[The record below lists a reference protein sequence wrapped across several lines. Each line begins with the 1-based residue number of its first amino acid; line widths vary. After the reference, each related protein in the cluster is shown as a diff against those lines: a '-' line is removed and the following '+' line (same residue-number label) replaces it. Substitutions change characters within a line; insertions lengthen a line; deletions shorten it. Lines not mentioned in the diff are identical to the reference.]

1 MTPSLTF
8 LGAAG
13 TVTGS
18 KFLLDTGQARLL
30 LECGLFQ
37 GLKELRLQN
46 WAPPPFDPASL
57 GAVLLSHAHID
68 HSGYLPRLVKAGFT
82 GPIYCTSGTAD
93 LLRIMLPDAAHLQ
106 EEEAEYANRHGTS
119 THRPALPLFSVEDAA
134 KALGLVRPVKVNAA
148 VSVGGQVSAR
158 FVRSGHI
165 LGAAI
170 MEVGVGDLKVV
181 HSGDL
186 GRYGVPIMPDPEPVA
201 EADVLLVESTYGNR
215 LHPREDPAGVLVAA
229 VQRAA
234 EQKGWLLI
242 PAFAVGRSQEILYTL
257 RELEEARR
265 IPSLAV
271 YLDSPMAIEA
281 TAIYAQHPEEED
293 ADLAKILSD
302 GKRPFVP
309 RRFHLAKSVQ
319 DSKALNGVDGPVIVI
334 SGSGMATGGRV
345 LHYLRHRLP
354 DPRTTVLFVGY
365 QAAGT
370 PGRLLKDGAK
380 EVRIFGENVLVRATM
395 MVSDAYSAHADQGE
409 ILRWL
414 KGFNRPPR
422 MTYIVHGEPAA
433 AQALREKIAGDLGWP
448 ATVAE
453 GGATVPLS

>member
-18 KFLLDTGQARLL
+18 KFLLDTGEARLL

-57 GAVLLSHAHID
+57 QAVILSHAHID
-68 HSGYLPRLVKAGFT
+68 HSGYLPRLARVGFK
-82 GPIYCTSGTAD
+82 GPIYCTTWTAD
-93 LLRIMLPDAAHLQ
+93 LLRIMLSDAAHLQ
-106 EEEAEYANRHGTS
+106 EEEADYANRHGTS
-119 THRPALPLFSVEDAA
+119 THQPALPLFTVDDAEN
-134 KALGLVRPVKVNAA
+134 ALGLVKPVAVNTPVAM
-148 VSVGGQVSAR
+148 GRGVSAR
-158 FVRSGHI
+158 FIRSGHI

-170 MEVGVGDLKVV
+170 MEVRVGDLKVV

-201 EADVLLVESTYGNR
+201 RADVLLVESTYGNR
-215 LHPREDPAGVLVAA
+215 LHPREDPAAVLVAA
-229 VQRAA
+229 VQRAV
-234 EQKGWLLI
+234 EHKGWLLI
-242 PAFAVGRSQEILYTL
+242 PAFAVGRSQEILYAL
-257 RELEEARR
+257 RELEKAGR
-265 IPSLAV
+265 IPSLGV

-281 TAIYAQHPEEED
+281 TLIYARHPEEED
-293 ADLAKILSD
+293 P
-302 GKRPFVP
+302 GTGPFIP

-319 DSKALNGVDGPVIVI
+319 DSKALNDVDGPLIVI

-345 LHYLRHRLP
+345 LHHLSHRLP

-370 PGRLLKDGAK
+370 RGRLLRDGARTI
-380 EVRIFGENVLVRATM
+380 RIFGEEVAVRATIM
-395 MVSDAYSAHADQGE
+395 ASDAYSAHADQGE

-414 KGFNRPPR
+414 KGFHQPPR
-422 MTYIVHGEPAA
+422 MTYIVHGEPDAA
-433 AQALREKIAGDLGWP
+433 LALREKITQDLGWP
-448 ATVAE
+448 GVVAE
-453 GGATVPLS
+453 AGATVPLR

>member
-1 MTPSLTF
+1 
-8 LGAAG
+8 
-13 TVTGS
+13 
-18 KFLLDTGQARLL
+18 LL

-37 GLKELRLQN
+37 GLKELRAQN

-106 EEEAEYANRHGTS
+106 EEEAEYANRRGTS
-119 THRPALPLFSVEDAA
+119 KHTPALPLFSVADAE
-134 KALGLVRPVKVNAA
+134 KALGLVRPVKVNAL
-148 VSVGGQVSAR
+148 VSVGREVSAR

-170 MEVGVGDLKVV
+170 MEVRVESLKVV

-186 GRYGVPIMPDPEPVA
+186 GRYDVPIMPDPVPVA
-201 EADVLLVESTYGNR
+201 EADILLVESTYGNR
-215 LHPREDPAGVLVAA
+215 LHPKEDPAGMLVAA
-229 VQRAA
+229 VQRAV
-234 EQKGWLLI
+234 EQRGWLVI

-257 RELEEARR
+257 RELEEAGR

-281 TAIYAQHPEEED
+281 TAIYSRHPEEED
-293 ADLAKILSD
+293 ADLAKALSA

-319 DSKALNGVDGPVIVI
+319 DSKALNEVDGPVVVI

-345 LHYLRHRLP
+345 LHHLSHRLP

-370 PGRLLKDGAK
+370 RGRLLKDGAK
-380 EVRIFGENVLVRATM
+380 EIRIFGENVPVRATI

-414 KGFNRPPR
+414 KGFARPPR
-422 MTYIVHGEPAA
+422 MTYIVHGEPEAA
-433 AQALREKIAGDLGWP
+433 RALREKIAGDLAWP

-453 GGATVPLS
+453 AGATVPLR